1 MAAAVWWRRWREA
14 AAAQLEVAWE
24 SVDTTLPAAREQ
36 VYHFTEK
43 DLVVAGTPTYAGK
56 VPNKLLPWLQNGLR
70 GDGTPA
76 VAVVAFGNRSY
87 DNALAELCATLV
99 GDGFRPLAAGAFVAQ
114 HAFTDE
120 LAYGRPGWSDLFEA
134 RRFRRPGSGQG
145 PAGGRRPGDC
155 SGAR

>member
-1 MAAAVWWRRWREA
+1 MEIQKVWAVYWSPTGGCRRVVETVAEA
-14 AAAQLEVAWE
+14 AAAQLGVAWE

-99 GDGFRPLAAGAFVAQ
+99 GD
-114 HAFTDE
+114 
-120 LAYGRPGWSDLFEA
+120 
-134 RRFRRPGSGQG
+134 
-145 PAGGRRPGDC
+145 
-155 SGAR
+155 